1 MSLGI
6 SPGHLGRLVILET
19 AMMGLIGLIAGACLG
34 ALLTLWC
41 SVFGFYYPGMEEMAG
56 NFNLP
61 SRFYP
66 QVTLLTM
73 FIGPL
78 VVFIFTVLSALYPAL
93 RLNWLHPVEA
103 MRAA

>member
-1 MSLGI
+1 M
-6 SPGHLGRLVILET
+6 
-19 AMMGLIGLIAGACLG
+19 A
-34 ALLTLWC
+34 
-41 SVFGFYYPGMEEMAG
+41 EMAL

-73 FIGPL
+73 FLGPL
-78 VVFIFTVLSALYPAL
+78 VVFLFTLLSALYPAL

-103 MRAA
+103 MRAV